1 MYLLLP
7 GRHHLLT
14 RYQKE
19 YLLHLVKHGL
29 SEALDVFG
37 NPLSISKHPTA
48 IIFAVTSAN
57 HNNTRR
63 NPLSL
68 YQRAM
73 MIQDFSRELCIPSFV
88 IPIDDVGQSP
98 NFASYTLKKIEVE
111 TELKLQLTK
120 ENTIVLCSTPV
131 ANLYLELGFFVLPVE
146 KVPGPKLSNY
156 AKLPWEELEDIVSKR
171 KQETENKNLSE
182 FLAQSNSDHPIQI
195 PSSEEEIL
203 KNLDPACIR
212 LWKDYGLFE
221 KVDMLFSDTLIG
233 DDGDLT
239 ESRDYNTYVREMDE
253 IAELKFQET
262 KPYVKPG
269 RIGDI
274 GCAVG
279 SWIKLVGKDPNFAES
294 DFYGVEIARHLY
306 QICEQRKE
314 NGEFANPNVF
324 FLRKNAVSGLVFP
337 WMSMN
342 TIHTSSLTHEIES
355 YGGRSQLLSF
365 LKNRYE
371 ELVMG
376 GVWINRDVVG
386 PEDKEREVFVWM
398 EEDSSRNHGRSPE
411 EFSNF
416 KEYLDSLSTKER
428 FFLFQQDFRKEEGYV
443 LRTSAIYVDGI
454 EYHRMKLKDIC
465 EYLSKKDYTDN
476 WDSEMHESFCFWSF
490 DEWKKNLESIGFRI
504 SPQSSAYRNEWLVK
518 NRYKGKVKLFTSYS
532 QNPNKLEDLIPFD
545 FPVTHMLLL
554 AEK

>member
-1 MYLLLP
+1 MYLLFP

-14 RYQKE
+14 KYQKE
-19 YLLHLVKHGL
+19 YLLKLVRHGL
-29 SEALDVFG
+29 SETLDLFG
-37 NPLSISKHPTA
+37 NPLGISNPPTA

-73 MIQDFSRELCIPSFV
+73 MIQDFSKELELPSYV
-88 IPIDDVGQSP
+88 IPIDDIGQSP

-111 TELKLQLTK
+111 TELKLSLSP
-120 ENTIVLCSTPV
+120 ENTVVLCSTPV
-131 ANLYLELGFFVLPVE
+131 ANLYLKLGFKILPVE
-146 KVPGPKLSNY
+146 KVPGPKLEFF
-156 AKLPWEELEDIVSKR
+156 AKLPWEELEDIVLKR
-171 KQETENKNLSE
+171 KQSNRNGDGFREIHNSE
-182 FLAQSNSDHPIQI
+182 KTK
-195 PSSEEEIL
+195 PSSFESGQSETY
-203 KNLDPACIR
+203 NQLDPASIR

-253 IAELKFQET
+253 IAELKYHET
-262 KPYVKPG
+262 KPFVKPG

-279 SWIKLVGKDPNFAES
+279 SWIKLIGSEPNFLES

-314 NGEFANPNVF
+314 NGEFINPNVF

-337 WMSMN
+337 QLSMN

-355 YGGRSQLLSF
+355 YGGRDQLFSF

-371 ELVMG
+371 ELVLG

-386 PEDKEREVFVWM
+386 PEGKEKEVFVWM
-398 EEDSSRNHGRSPE
+398 EEDSGTNHGRRPE
-411 EFSNF
+411 EFPNF
-416 KEYLDSLSTKER
+416 KEFLDSLSTKER
-428 FFLFQQDFRKEEGYV
+428 FFQFQRDFRKEEGYV
-443 LRTSAIYVDGI
+443 LRASRVFVDGI
-454 EYHRMKLKDIC
+454 EYQRMKLGDIC
-465 EYLSKKDYTDN
+465 EYISKKDYTDN
-476 WDSEMHESFCFWSF
+476 WESEMHESFCFWSF
-490 DEWKKNLESIGFRI
+490 SEWKKNLESIGFRI
-504 SPQSSAYRNEWLVK
+504 SPKSCEYRNEWLVQ
-518 NRYKGKVKLFTSYS
+518 NRYEGKVKLFTSNND
-532 QNPNKLEDLIPFD
+532 NPVKAEDLMPFD
-545 FPVTHMLLL
+545 LPVTHMLML

>member
-1 MYLLLP
+1 MYLLFP

-19 YLLHLVKHGL
+19 YLLQLVEHGL
-29 SEALDVFG
+29 SEVLDVFG
-37 NPLSISKHPTA
+37 NPLAVSKHPSA

-73 MIQDFSRELCIPSFV
+73 MIQDFSKEFKIPSLV
-88 IPIDDVGQSP
+88 IPIDDIGMSP

-111 TELKLQLTK
+111 TELRLKLTPK
-120 ENTIVLCSTPV
+120 NTIVLCSTPV
-131 ANLYLELGFFVLPVE
+131 ANLYLTLGFFVLPVE
-146 KVPGPKLSNY
+146 KVPGPKLSFF
-156 AKLPWEELEDIVSKR
+156 AKLPWEELEGIVSRR
-171 KQETENKNLSE
+171 KERKATTSARPFTLGLE
-182 FLAQSNSDHPIQI
+182 DPTQI
-195 PSSEEEIL
+195 GAAEEEGIYH
-203 KNLDPACIR
+203 NLDRACLR
-212 LWKDYGLFE
+212 LWNDYGLFE
-221 KVDMLFSDTLIG
+221 KVDMLFSDSLIG

-239 ESRDYNTYVREMDE
+239 ESRDYNTYVREMDN

-262 KPYVKPG
+262 KPFVKPG

-279 SWIKLVGKDPNFAES
+279 SWIKLVCQDPSGLES

-314 NGEFANPNVF
+314 NGEFSNPNVF

-337 WMSMN
+337 KMSMN

-355 YGGRSQLLSF
+355 YGGRSQLVSF
-365 LKNRYE
+365 IQNRYD

-386 PEDKEREVFVWM
+386 PEGKEIEVFVWM
-398 EEDSSRNHGRSPE
+398 EEESGTNHGRGPE
-411 EFSNF
+411 AFSNS

-428 FFLFQQDFRKEEGYV
+428 FFQFQKDFRKVEGYV
-443 LRTSAIYVDGI
+443 LRTDTFFVDGI

-465 EYLSKKDYTDN
+465 EYVSKKDYTDN

-490 DEWKKNLESIGFRI
+490 NEWKENLESIGFKI
-504 SPQSSAYRNEWLVK
+504 SPNSYEYRNEWLVQ
-518 NRYKGKVKLFTSYS
+518 NRYEGKVKLFTSQS
-532 QNPNKLEDLIPFD
+532 PSPQIHSELIPFD
-545 FPVTHMLLL
+545 FPVTHMLML

>member
-19 YLLHLVKHGL
+19 YLLQLVKNGL

-37 NPLSISKHPTA
+37 NRLLVSKHPTA

-73 MIQDFSRELCIPSFV
+73 MIQDFSRELSIPSFV
-88 IPIDDVGQSP
+88 IPIDDIGQSP
-98 NFASYTLKKIEVE
+98 NFASYILKKIEVE
-111 TELKLQLTK
+111 TELKLKLTK
-120 ENTIVLCSTPV
+120 DNTIVLCSTPV
-131 ANLYLELGFFVLPVE
+131 ANLYLELGFKVLPVE
-146 KVPGPKLSNY
+146 KVPGPKLAFY
-156 AKLPWEELEDIVSKR
+156 AKLPWEELESIVSKR
-171 KQETENKNLSE
+171 NKSLQNSQ
-182 FLAQSNSDHPIQI
+182 QSNSEFQIGQTNKIQ
-195 PSSEEEIL
+195 PNQTNDDF
-203 KNLDPACIR
+203 KNLDPACLR

-262 KPYVKPG
+262 KPFVQPG

-279 SWIKLVGKDPNFAES
+279 SWIKLVCQDPKYFES

-306 QICEQRKE
+306 QICEQRKD
-314 NGEFANPNVF
+314 NGEFVNPNVF
-324 FLRKNAVSGLVFP
+324 FLRKNAVSGLVYQP
-337 WMSMN
+337 LSMN

-355 YGGRSQLLSF
+355 YGGRSQLLAF

-386 PEDKEREVFVWM
+386 PKDKEREVFVWM
-398 EEDSSRNHGRSPE
+398 EEESGTNQGLGPE
-411 EFSNF
+411 SFPSLKEF
-416 KEYLDSLSTKER
+416 LDSLSTKDR
-428 FFLFQQDFRKEEGYV
+428 FFQFKHDFRKEEGYV
-443 LRTSAIYVDGI
+443 LRTSPVSVDGI

-465 EYLSKKDYTDN
+465 EYISKKDYTDN
-476 WDSEMHESFCFWSF
+476 WESEMHESFCFWSL
-490 DEWKKNLESIGFRI
+490 DDWKQYLESIGFKI
-504 SPQSSAYRNEWLVK
+504 SNFSMDYRNEWLIK
-518 NRYKGKVKLFTSYS
+518 NRYEGKIKLFISNKS
-532 QNPNKLEDLIPFD
+532 NPTKFSDFIPYD
-545 FPVTHMLLL
+545 FPVTHMLML

>member
-1 MYLLLP
+1 MYLLFP

-19 YLLHLVKHGL
+19 YLLKLVKHGL
-29 SEALDVFG
+29 SETLDVFG
-37 NPLSISKHPTA
+37 NPLAISKPPTA

-73 MIQDFSRELCIPSFV
+73 MIQDFSRELELPSYV
-88 IPIDDVGQSP
+88 VPIDDIGQSP
-98 NFASYTLKKIEVE
+98 NFALYTLKKIEVE
-111 TELKLQLTK
+111 TELKVSLTP

-131 ANLYLELGFFVLPVE
+131 ANLYLKLGFKILPVE
-146 KVPGPKLSNY
+146 KVPGNKLEFF
-156 AKLPWEELEDIVSKR
+156 AKLPWEELEEIVLKR
-171 KQETENKNLSE
+171 KQSKQNGNDFEKTKNPKNDLPKSFGEFLSE
-182 FLAQSNSDHPIQI
+182 DWKQ
-195 PSSEEEIL
+195 
-203 KNLDPACIR
+203 LDSASIR

-253 IAELKFQET
+253 IAELKYHET
-262 KPYVKPG
+262 KPFVKPG

-279 SWIKLVGKDPNFAES
+279 SWIKLVCSDQNYLES
-294 DFYGVEIARHLY
+294 DFYGVEIARHLF

-314 NGEFANPNVF
+314 NGEFINPNVF

-337 WMSMN
+337 KLSMN

-355 YGGRSQLLSF
+355 YGGRDQLISF
-365 LKNRYE
+365 LQNRFE
-371 ELVMG
+371 ELVLG

-386 PEDKEREVFVWM
+386 PEEGENEVWVWM
-398 EEDSSRNHGRSPE
+398 EEDSSTNFSRSPE
-411 EFSNF
+411 EFPNF

-428 FFLFQQDFRKEEGYV
+428 FFQFQRDFRKEEGYV
-443 LRTSAIYVDGI
+443 LRASLFYVDGI

-465 EYLSKKDYTDN
+465 EYISKKDYTDN
-476 WDSEMHESFCFWSF
+476 WESEMHESFCFWSF
-490 DEWKKNLESIGFRI
+490 NDWKKNLESIGFRI
-504 SPQSSAYRNEWLVK
+504 SPKSSEYRNEWLVK
-518 NRYKGKVKLFTSYS
+518 NRYEGKVKLFTSNS
-532 QNPNKLEDLIPFD
+532 DNPVKKEDLIPLD

>member
-19 YLLHLVKHGL
+19 YLLHLVKKGL
-29 SEALDVFG
+29 SEVLDVFG
-37 NPLSISKHPTA
+37 NPLQISKHPTA
-48 IIFAVTSAN
+48 ILFAVTSAN

-63 NPLSL
+63 NPLPL

-73 MIQDFSRELCIPSFV
+73 MIQDFSRDLNIPSFV
-88 IPIDDVGQSP
+88 IPIDDIGLSP
-98 NFASYTLKKIEVE
+98 NFASYTIKKIEVE
-111 TELKLQLTK
+111 TELNIKVSP

-131 ANLYLELGFFVLPVE
+131 ADLYLQLGFQVLPVE
-146 KVPGPKLSNY
+146 KVPGSKEEFF
-156 AKLPWEELEDIVSKR
+156 AKLPWEELEEIVNQR
-171 KQETENKNLSE
+171 KKLNKNRRSADYKTEPLLSE
-182 FLAQSNSDHPIQI
+182 GMTFDSPEKMFQS
-195 PSSEEEIL
+195 
-203 KNLDPACIR
+203 LDPACVR

-239 ESRDYNTYVREMDE
+239 ESRDYNTYVREMDQ

-262 KPYVKPG
+262 KPFIKPG

-279 SWIKLVGKDPNFAES
+279 SWIKLVGKDPNFTES

-314 NGEFANPNVF
+314 NGEFTNPNVF
-324 FLRKNAVSGLVFP
+324 FLRKNAVSGLVYP
-337 WMSMN
+337 RLSMN

-355 YGGRSQLLSF
+355 YGDRSQLLAF
-365 LKNRYE
+365 LQNRYE
-371 ELVMG
+371 ELVYG

-386 PEDKEREVFVWM
+386 PEDKKREVFVWM
-398 EEDSSRNHGRSPE
+398 EDQSSTNQGLGVDQ
-411 EFSNF
+411 FANF
-416 KEYLDSLSTKER
+416 KEYLESLSTKER
-428 FFLFQQDFRKEEGYV
+428 FFQFQRDFRKEEGYV
-443 LRTSAIYVDGI
+443 LRTSAISVDGI

-465 EYLSKKDYTDN
+465 EYISKKDYTDN
-476 WDSEMHESFCFWSF
+476 WESEMHESFFFWSF
-490 DEWKKNLESIGFRI
+490 EEWKETLKSIGFKI
-504 SPQSSAYRNEWLVK
+504 SKHSKAYRNEWLVK
-518 NRYKGKVKLFTSYS
+518 NRYEGKVKLFTSDVMTPTQFS
-532 QNPNKLEDLIPFD
+532 ELLPME
-545 FPVTHMLLL
+545 FPVTHMLML